1 MISCMYS
8 CRVKYHWFHSQ
19 GCINCTSSYLCW
31 QHFML
36 SIVWWLLLWQRLKY
50 APSCCFFLLLFLM
63 GKGIN
68 MTFNCYHV
76 LEHENKWG
84 YASPFPWNLDCKNDG
99 AKKGCEWLE
108 QMKRWKSWELET
120 TSLEY
125 QFTNGNWHQHNC
137 VWKKKK
143 MVLK

>member
-1 MISCMYS
+1 MHVFLQGKVSLVSQSGVHQLHIFIFVLAAFHVIYS
-8 CRVKYHWFHSQ
+8 VVIIALAKAKVC
-19 GCINCTSSYLCW
+19 
-31 QHFML
+31 
-36 SIVWWLLLWQRLKY
+36 
-50 APSCCFFLLLFLM
+50 PFLLLFSSFFLM

-125 QFTNGNWHQHNC
+125 QFTNGNWH
-137 VWKKKK
+137 
-143 MVLK
+143 